1 LLVGQSINSH
11 ATLKMDDP
19 PHFASFYEQL
29 PGLTGAKRTIKS
41 DWRAAWGVRPAQTS
55 LAVIK
60 PYDDNAATAD
70 NGAMISLVVDSH
82 AKVHTLSA

>member
-41 DWRAAWGVRPAQTS
+41 DWRPARTS

-60 PYDDNAATAD
+60 PYDDNAATAG